1 MVFDLEIFN
10 LSYLKMIKLV
20 LFFSLLFIL
29 LVKYL
34 WRATHND
41 ACRMLFIGFF
51 TEANNTGDFDGKQS
65 YAVRQRLLFG

>member
-1 MVFDLEIFN
+1 M
-10 LSYLKMIKLV
+10 
-20 LFFSLLFIL
+20 
-29 LVKYL
+29 VKYL